1 VKSPRALSLLA
12 LKAAAKRSPSLPKP
26 ALSGN
31 ATSSE
36 LFLVVDWIQERIDM
50 HEYSTTG
57 TCSTRIHFE
66 LQDNKVYKVSF
77 ENGCNGNLKGIASLV
92 DGMDA
97 DELVKRLKGIRCNKR
112 DTSCPDQLAKAIAQ
126 AKQAG

>member
-1 VKSPRALSLLA
+1 
-12 LKAAAKRSPSLPKP
+12 
-26 ALSGN
+26 
-31 ATSSE
+31 
-36 LFLVVDWIQERIDM
+36 M

-57 TCSTRIHFE
+57 TCSTKIHFE

-97 DELVKRLKGIRCNKR
+97 DELVKRLKGIQCNKR
-112 DTSCPDQLAKAIAQ
+112 GTSCPDQLAKAVAQ